1 MIKTF
6 TQNDLIRYIY
16 DETSHAE
23 SSEIQQA
30 LLCDGS
36 LQEEYKSLS
45 GVISM
50 LDELLETSPS
60 SSVQSSRSKV

>member
-1 MIKTF
+1 MTKTF

-16 DETSHAE
+16 DETSNAE

-30 LLCDGS
+30 LLCNGS

>member
-1 MIKTF
+1 MTKTF

-16 DETSHAE
+16 DETSNAE

-30 LLCDGS
+30 LLCNGS
-36 LQEEYKSLS
+36 LPEEYKSLS

>member
-1 MIKTF
+1 MTKTF

-16 DETSHAE
+16 DETSNEE
-23 SSEIQQA
+23 SSELQQA

-45 GVISM
+45 SVKSM
-50 LDELLETSPS
+50 LDELLESSPS
-60 SSVQSSRSKV
+60 SSLRSSRSKV

>member
-1 MIKTF
+1 MTKTF

-16 DETSHAE
+16 DETSNAE

-30 LLCDGS
+30 LLCNGS

-50 LDELLETSPS
+50 LDELLEISPS

>member
-1 MIKTF
+1 MTKTF

-16 DETSHAE
+16 DETSNAE

-30 LLCDGS
+30 LLCNGS
-36 LQEEYKSLS
+36 LQDEYKSLS

-50 LDELLETSPS
+50 LDELMEISPS

>member
-1 MIKTF
+1 MTKTF

-16 DETSHAE
+16 DETSNTE

-30 LLCDGS
+30 LLCNGS

-60 SSVQSSRSKV
+60 SSVHSGRSKV

>member
-1 MIKTF
+1 MTKTF

-16 DETSHAE
+16 DETSNEE

-36 LQEEYKSLS
+36 LQEAYKELS
-45 GVISM
+45 GVTSM
-50 LDELLETSPS
+50 LDELLENSPS
-60 SSVQSSRSKV
+60 SSVQTSRSKV